1 MIEPHSA
8 QLGES
13 ALTLKATFVLA
24 PSDAVMAATAVPAA
38 CPFPL
43 PFPFEYA
50 TAGSGAAAGESA
62 ATDIEDT
69 SFPEGS
75 DAATSDVEAGA

>member
-13 ALTLKATFVLA
+13 ALTLKATLVLP

-43 PFPFEYA
+43 PFPFE
-50 TAGSGAAAGESA
+50 
-62 ATDIEDT
+62 
-69 SFPEGS
+69 
-75 DAATSDVEAGA
+75 